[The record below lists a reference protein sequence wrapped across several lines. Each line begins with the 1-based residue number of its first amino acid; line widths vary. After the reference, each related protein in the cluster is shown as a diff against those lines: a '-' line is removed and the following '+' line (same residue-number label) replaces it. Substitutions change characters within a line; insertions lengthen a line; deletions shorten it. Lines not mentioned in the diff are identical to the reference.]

1 LTTDSGCFRAE
12 FYKFKHDQATAA
24 VNTRSGKPLLE
35 KEIEMYEAQE
45 AKKVQEVITVRLEN
59 IKLKNKLKKKEMQL
73 KQKAS
78 DVRAETRHCL
88 S

>member
-1 LTTDSGCFRAE
+1 MN
-12 FYKFKHDQATAA
+12 A
-24 VNTRSGKPLLE
+24 VVNVQD
-35 KEIEMYEAQE
+35 IDVYEAQE

-78 DVRAETRHCL
+78 DIRLKQQVD
-88 S
+88 